1 MLFYFDLYTIT
12 FNYIAVSKQEQTKE
26 NIVSLVSMLE
36 SKDGMLR
43 KKARESL
50 VKIGKPAVSTLI
62 STFRNSKVDQVRWEA
77 IKALGAIVDPKAIP
91 VMVKALE
98 DDYKDVAWLA
108 AVGLIKLKM
117 AAWPALLRALI
128 KRGPDSL
135 MLRQGA
141 HHILHEQRG
150 GKHSELLEVLLNAL
164 ESETA
169 EESSPPA
176 AYNLLA
182 EIN

>member
-1 MLFYFDLYTIT
+1 MSQQT
-12 FNYIAVSKQEQTKE
+12 QTKE
-26 NIVSLVSMLE
+26 DIEALVSMLA

-43 KKARESL
+43 KKARKSL

-62 STFRNSKVDQVRWEA
+62 STFRNSKEDQVRWEA
-77 IKALGAIVDPKAIP
+77 IKALGAIVDTKAIP

-117 AAWPALLRALI
+117 AAWPALLHALI

-150 GKHSELLEVLLNAL
+150 EKHSELLEVLLNAL

-169 EESSPPA
+169 EESTPPA
-176 AYNLLA
+176 AYNLLVK
-182 EIN
+182 IK

>member
-1 MLFYFDLYTIT
+1 M
-12 FNYIAVSKQEQTKE
+12 SKQEQTKD
-26 NIVSLVSMLE
+26 NIESLVSILA

-43 KKARESL
+43 EKARISL

-62 STFRNSKVDQVRWEA
+62 STFQNSEVDQVRWEA
-77 IKALGAIVDPKAIP
+77 IKALGAIVDTKAIP

-117 AAWPALLRALI
+117 DAWPALLRALI

-135 MLRQGA
+135 MLREGA

-150 GKHSELLEVLLNAL
+150 AKHSELVAVLLNAL

-169 EESSPPA
+169 EESTPPA

-182 EIN
+182 KIK